1 MDRVWGE
8 RPEYLGPRRTPTSI
22 HRGRHPARAI
32 DAAPRREAQA
42 PHRARELSPHE
53 AVRRRHRAV
62 TWRTDHSRATASS
75 PSAS

>member
-53 AVRRRHRAV
+53 AV
-62 TWRTDHSRATASS
+62 
-75 PSAS
+75 